1 MITEKII
8 VDGRFV
14 AKANE
19 EMTPEISATLG
30 AVYGTELGKNSVIV
44 VARDFRVDSRMLKRA
59 FIAGALSA
67 GVNVINLFAVPTPVL
82 QFAIKRFGIDGG
94 VIFTNSH
101 NTKENTGF
109 KIYKA
114 GGIEFSKKKIRN
126 LFDCLLM
133 NKIERVMP
141 KEIGRISKAEDVAE
155 IYQNAITEFVDIKS
169 IIERDIILVAD
180 CANGPMG
187 QIIPPIMNKLNIDLI
202 LLNSQEPDLDNV
214 LPNLNSI
221 RRVSKIIKTSDAS
234 LGVCFDVD
242 GSRALFFDEN
252 GNFIESDD
260 LLTLFVS
267 EIIKKEDVKV
277 FVTTESTTK
286 MIDDVVK
293 KVGGVVKRVFNEPGA
308 VSSTIRNSRA
318 SFGGSDSGKYRFPE
332 YAPFSDTI
340 LTTLKICEFIVKNKL
355 KLSEIIQ
362 RLPKRIKLYDQIPVD
377 EKLIHNFQHKIE
389 ENISKFIPE
398 YNMIDTLIGIK
409 IFFGLKKG
417 WISINPRLHEN
428 ILTFSAESE
437 DENFIKNTIKI
448 LKVILFA

>member
-19 EMTPEISATLG
+19 EMTPEIAATLG
-30 AVYGTELGKNSVIV
+30 AVYGTETGKNNVIV
-44 VARDFRVDSRMLKRA
+44 VARDYRVDSRMLKRA

-82 QFAIKRFGIDGG
+82 QFAIKRFAIDGG

-101 NTKENTGF
+101 NVKENTGF
-109 KIYKA
+109 KIYER
-114 GGIEFSKKKIRN
+114 GGIEFSEKKIKS
-126 LFDCLLM
+126 LFDSLIK
-133 NKIERVMP
+133 NKIERVPP
-141 KEIGRISKAEDVAE
+141 KEIGRISKAEDVGE
-155 IYQNAITEFVDIKS
+155 IYQSAITQFVNKNLIRAKDLIV
-169 IIERDIILVAD
+169 VAD

-187 QIIPPIMNKLNIDLI
+187 SIIPPIMNQLNIDLI

-214 LPNLNSI
+214 HPNINSI
-221 RRVSKIIKTSDAS
+221 RRISKIIKTSDAN

-252 GNFIESDD
+252 GNYIESDD

-267 EIIKKEDVKV
+267 EIIKNDDVKIII
-277 FVTTESTTK
+277 TTESTTK
-286 MIDDVVK
+286 TIDEIVK
-293 KVGGVVKRVFNEPGA
+293 KAGGVVRRVLNEPGA
-308 VSSTIRNSRA
+308 ISSSIRSSRA

-340 LTTLKICEFIVKNKL
+340 LTTLKICEYMVKHKL

-362 RLPKRIKLYDQIPVD
+362 KIPKKNRFQDQIPVN
-377 EKLIHNFQHKIE
+377 EELIQKFQFKIE
-389 ENISKFIPE
+389 ENISKYMSE
-398 YNMIDTLIGIK
+398 YNVIDTLIGIK
-409 IFFGLKKG
+409 IFFGIDKG
-417 WISINPRLHEN
+417 WININPRLNEN
-428 ILTFSAESE
+428 ILTFSAESD
-437 DENFIKNTIKI
+437 DETFIKNAIKTIKE
-448 LKVILFA
+448 ILFS